1 MWVVNSSPLIVL
13 GKAGC
18 LDLLPRLA
26 GLLVVPAAVVRE
38 VTVRKEEASLI
49 AFLETSSL
57 LQIEPD
63 GELRHEVLAWDLG
76 NGESQAI
83 SMAAQLGAARVVLD
97 DLEARRCANAMNI
110 RVIGSLG
117 VVVMAKQKGLIAE
130 AKPVVE
136 RLRRVGLYLDDG
148 LVTKALGMVGESA

>member
-18 LDLLPRLA
+18 VDLLPRLA
-26 GLLVVPAAVVRE
+26 GVLIVPATVVRE
-38 VTVRKEEASLI
+38 VTVRKEEAALM
-49 AFLETSSL
+49 AFLETSDTL
-57 LQIEPD
+57 RIQPD
-63 GELRHEVLAWDLG
+63 GELRPEILAWDLG
-76 NGESQAI
+76 SGESQAI
-83 SMAAQLGAARVVLD
+83 SMAASSGAARVVLD
-97 DLEARRCANAMNI
+97 DLEARRCANSLNI

-130 AKPVVE
+130 AKPLVE

-148 LVTKALGMVGESA
+148 LVAKALEMAGE

>member
-1 MWVVNSSPLIVL
+1 L

-26 GLLVVPAAVVRE
+26 GVLVIPAAVVRE
-38 VTVRKEEASLI
+38 VTVRKEEAALM
-49 AFLETSSL
+49 AFLDAANP
-57 LQIEPD
+57 LQIQPD
-63 GELRHEVLAWDLG
+63 GELRPEILAWDLG
-76 NGESQAI
+76 SGESQAI
-83 SMAAQLGAARVVLD
+83 SLATRLGAARVVLD
-97 DLEARRCANAMNI
+97 DLEARRCANSMNL

-130 AKPVVE
+130 AKPVIE

-148 LVTKALGMVGESA
+148 LVTKALEMVGE